1 MPNPAEQ
8 CSAIQHSSCKPSQHS
23 ESMTLRCSAWRTMFA
38 GLVLAGAITDTGKN
52 KSTVSLATADRDWL
66 ARPNG
71 HPQAFIGIA
80 RLICGKSTH
89 PPPLHFT
96 QQLSFTIVSCFTV
109 NWLNRCR
116 FSFFSFKFKVQL
128 HYQLRK
134 LARVRCTLMNG
145 CSVMNATSCYPEM
158 VATANVAG
166 ASHESIED
174 NDTQRC
180 VPFLLFKEFILC

>member
-1 MPNPAEQ
+1 MRYVPNPAEQ
-8 CSAIQHSSCKPSQHS
+8 RSAIQHSSCKPSQHS
-23 ESMTLRCSAWRTMFA
+23 ESMTLRCLAWRTMFA

-66 ARPNG
+66 PRLNG

-89 PPPLHFT
+89 PPRLHFT
-96 QQLSFTIVSCFTV
+96 QQLSFTIVYCFTV
-109 NWLNRCR
+109 NWLNRWC
-116 FSFFSFKFKVQL
+116 FYFFSFKFKVQS
-128 HYQLRK
+128 HYQFRK
-134 LARVRCTLMNG
+134 LIHVRRTLMNG
-145 CSVMNATSCYPEM
+145 CSVMNATSCYPET
-158 VATANVAG
+158 VATANVSG

-180 VPFLLFKEFILC
+180 VITSL